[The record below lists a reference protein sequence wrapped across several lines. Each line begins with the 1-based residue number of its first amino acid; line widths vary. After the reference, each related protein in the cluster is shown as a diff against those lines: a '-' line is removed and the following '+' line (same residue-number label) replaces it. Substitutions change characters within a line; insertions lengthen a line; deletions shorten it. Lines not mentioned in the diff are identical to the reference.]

1 MLSSSVFVFSGDTFP
16 LLSIVFLGNIRDVNI
31 SPNAAFN

>member
-1 MLSSSVFVFSGDTFP
+1 MLSSSVFVFSDDMFS
-16 LLSIVFLGNIRDVNI
+16 LLSIDRVPIRDVNI